1 MLLKN
6 FFANWEKFFVYA
18 FVFCL
23 PWQTRLVLFERD
35 AVFNEWQ
42 SGFLYLTDILLLAVL
57 LLWLARIFVFKDK
70 LDFKDFRLEIILG
83 SFWLLGGISVFFAFD
98 KILSFYFF
106 AKLTELLL
114 VFFYF
119 KHSLKN
125 FSAEKIFVSFLL
137 AGVLQGVLA
146 LGQFFKQAS
155 LGLRWLGESPLAS
168 NLSGVAKIDFLGQ
181 KIIRAYGTF
190 PHPNLLAIFLAV
202 VLLVFVVYIFK
213 KGFQG
218 WQVASLGA
226 LYLGL
231 LASFARLT
239 IALTLAALIVIF
251 IYEFWQRTNR
261 KKVLGLLS
269 LFVIFSVL
277 AYGLAGNLVR
287 QRFDFSQTLNSQ
299 AVDLRVYYDRIGWE
313 VLRQNYFGVGI
324 GNFTPV
330 FKNNMTRLGV
340 KLDNWM
346 FQPIHNIYLLVAVEL
361 GFIGAVIFLWF
372 LWEMLRRIL
381 KGFRGNLRILFL
393 LIFCAF
399 LVQGFFDHYF
409 WTLQQG
415 QLIFW
420 AVLGIIAGYSD
431 ERKEIKT

>member
-1 MLLKN
+1 MLLKD

-42 SGFLYLTDILLLAVL
+42 SGFLYSTDILFLAVL

-70 LDFKDFRLEIILG
+70 LVFKDFRLEIILG

-125 FSAEKIFVSFLL
+125 FSAEKFFASFLL

-190 PHPNLLAIFLAV
+190 PHPNLLAIFLVV
-202 VLLVFVVYIFK
+202 VLLVFIGYIFK
-213 KGFQG
+213 KGFQV
-218 WQVASLGA
+218 WQIASLGT

-231 LASFARLT
+231 LASFARLA
-239 IALTLAALIVIF
+239 IALTLAVLIIIF
-251 IYEFWQRTNR
+251 IYEFWRRTNR

-269 LFVIFSVL
+269 LFVIFSTL
-277 AYGLAGNLVR
+277 ACGLVGNLVR

-299 AVDLRVYYDRIGWE
+299 AVDLRVYYNRIGWE
-313 VLRQNYFGVGI
+313 VLKQNYFGVGI
-324 GNFTPV
+324 GNFTSI
-330 FKNNMTRLGV
+330 FENNMTRLGV

-346 FQPIHNIYLLVAVEL
+346 FQPIHNIYLLIAVEL
-361 GFIGAVIFLWF
+361 GFIGAVIFSWF

-381 KGFRGNLRILFL
+381 KGFWGNPRILFL

-431 ERKEIKT
+431 GRKEIKT